1 MAERDILQRPILV
14 TGALGQI
21 GTELVS
27 ALRKRY
33 GDGSVVASDVR
44 CPATP
49 DTGGGRFVYLDCTVP
64 RQLAKVVRR
73 HNVGTIYHLAALL
86 SAKAEA
92 SPRAAWA
99 LNMGGLH
106 AVLEIAR
113 QHDCQVFFPSTIG
126 AFGPTTPRVLT
137 PQITVQRPTTIYGV
151 SKVAG
156 ELLCD
161 YYASR
166 YGVDTRGLRLP
177 GLISAVAPPGGGTTD
192 YAVEMFY
199 AAVSGRRYTCFLAP
213 DTRLELM
220 YMPDAIEAMMRLMAT
235 DPQRLRHRNAYNV
248 AAISVT
254 PSELAA
260 EIREHVPGFAVDYA
274 VDPGR
279 QAIANSWP
287 TSLDDSCAREDW
299 GWAPQFTLAQMTAD
313 MIARLTP
320 GLAWQPSDAIV
331 AHGHDQPIVTA
342 RSNLH

>member
-1 MAERDILQRPILV
+1 
-14 TGALGQI
+14 
-21 GTELVS
+21 
-27 ALRKRY
+27 
-33 GDGSVVASDVR
+33 
-44 CPATP
+44 
-49 DTGGGRFVYLDCTVP
+49 
-64 RQLAKVVRR
+64 
-73 HNVGTIYHLAALL
+73 
-86 SAKAEA
+86 
-92 SPRAAWA
+92 
-99 LNMGGLH
+99 LH
-106 AVLEIAR
+106 AVLEVAR

-199 AAVSGRRYTCFLAP
+199 AAVSCRRYTCFLAP

-220 YMPDAIEAMMRLMAT
+220 HMPDAIEAMMRLMAT

-274 VDPGR
+274 VDPER

-287 TSLDDSCAREDW
+287 TSLDDSCARDDW
-299 GWAPQFTLAQMTAD
+299 GWAPQFTLAQMTVD

-320 GLAWQPSDAIV
+320 GPAWRPSEAV
-331 AHGHDQPIVTA
+331 VTRNQPIATA
-342 RSNLH
+342 QSNLH